1 MPRSSNQKLKL
12 LRIYNYLLEYTDGEH
27 TVTAADIIKELERY
41 GIPAERKSI
50 YSDLEALADM
60 GVDVQKSADGWFIG
74 EREFDLPELKLLVDA
89 VQSSKFKSSRA
100 AIRRWSCSGRCSSR
114 TASKA

>member
-60 GVDVQKSADGWFIG
+60 GVDVQKSADGWFI
-74 EREFDLPELKLLVDA
+74 
-89 VQSSKFKSSRA
+89 
-100 AIRRWSCSGRCSSR
+100 
-114 TASKA
+114 ASANLTCRS

>member
-74 EREFDLPELKLLVDA
+74 ERRNSSPEKRA
-89 VQSSKFKSSRA
+89 VNLSKNWKSSRA
-100 AIRRWSCSGRCSSR
+100 AIRRWSCSGRCSLR

>member
-50 YSDLEALADM
+50 YSDLEAPIWVSTCRNQPTVGLS
-60 GVDVQKSADGWFIG
+60 VSANLTC
-74 EREFDLPELKLLVDA
+74 R
-89 VQSSKFKSSRA
+89 S
-100 AIRRWSCSGRCSSR
+100 
-114 TASKA
+114 